1 MIIKLTK
8 TDFFCWLVLT
18 LAIGLISFTILD
30 AVRTPAYTPT
40 YTPKTSEQLD
50 MDRQHK
56 ERQDRLNNY
65 KFRKEPRT
73 INIPKTQKI

>member
-1 MIIKLTK
+1 MVIKLTK

-18 LAIGLISFTILD
+18 LGIGFILFTIWD
-30 AVRTPAYTPT
+30 AVYTPKYVIT
-40 YTPKTSEQLD
+40 YTPKTSEQLE

-65 KFRKEPRT
+65 KIPTPRVT
-73 INIPKTQKI
+73 KLPKPQNI